1 MTPYET
7 ASRFFHACESLEGW
21 AGCQQYVA
29 DNAQFNA
36 QCEPL
41 VDVNTVQAYCDWLA
55 GLGGG
60 PLNGCSY
67 QLHSSAYDEPNN
79 TALFFGT
86 FNGTHVGEGGPVP
99 ATQQSTSTDY
109 VYAITMN
116 GAGKVSKM
124 VKVWNAPWALR
135 ELGWM

>member
-7 ASRFFHACESLEGW
+7 ATRFFHACESLEGW

-29 DNAQFNA
+29 DGAEFNA

-41 VDVNTVQAYCDWLA
+41 VDVKTVEGYTEWMA

-60 PLNGCSY
+60 PLKGCSY
-67 QLHSSAYDEPNN
+67 TLHSSAFDEAAQ

-99 ATQQSTSTDY
+99 ATEQSTHSDY
-109 VYAITMN
+109 VYAITLN
-116 GAGKVSKM
+116 AEGKISKM
-124 VKVWNAPWALR
+124 TKIWNAPWALG